1 MSGGDGSQ
9 LQRVSSDHISSER
22 LPPVIRLIRPEEHET
37 VARLTV
43 STYAEVLGPSLTED
57 YRVELADVARR
68 TTEAE
73 VLVAVEP
80 DGLVVGSVT
89 YVPGLGPYAEFG
101 GADEAGIRMLVVAP
115 AAQRR
120 GVGAALVQ
128 ACVDRARAA
137 GKARVVLH
145 TTPSMLVAQR
155 LYQRL
160 GFRRA
165 PERDWSPEDGDIE
178 LLGYVLDL

>member
-1 MSGGDGSQ
+1 MSGGGDGNQ
-9 LQRVSSDHISSER
+9 LQRVSADQIASER
-22 LPPVIRLIRPEEHET
+22 QSPLIRPIRPEEHET

-68 TTEAE
+68 ASEAE

-80 DGLVVGSVT
+80 DGVVGSVT
-89 YVPGLGPYAEFG
+89 YVSALGPYAEFG

-120 GVGAALVQ
+120 GAGAALVQ
-128 ACVDRARAA
+128 ACVDRARAG
-137 GKARVVLH
+137 GKTRVVLH

-155 LYQRL
+155 LYERL
-160 GFRRA
+160 GFQRA
-165 PERDWSPEDGDIE
+165 PERDWSPEDEHIE
-178 LLGYVLDL
+178 LLGFVLEL